1 MNNELAN
8 PLQSIIEA
16 AAKTAASTKTTGLI
30 QRHTAR
36 HSQAGN
42 TRFILADIS
51 GSMDESAGTETKF
64 AMLRRALQH
73 QTIDWNINRLVAF
86 HSFPEEIASPAQLPS
101 PTGGTALH
109 LALDYIAA
117 HNPAYTLV
125 ISDGHPDNA
134 AAALK
139 AADKVSGRIDVL
151 YIGPD
156 GDLDAIRFMYQLAG
170 RAGGTVTIRDIKKEK
185 TLPAST
191 ISGLLCA

>member
-1 MNNELAN
+1 MKNQLVN
-8 PLQSIIEA
+8 PLQAIID
-16 AAKTAASTKTTGLI
+16 AASKQAASNKMASLV

-36 HSQAGN
+36 QTN
-42 TRFILADIS
+42 TGDHRYILADIS
-51 GSMDESAGTETKF
+51 GSMDENAGAETKF
-64 AMLRRALQH
+64 VILRRALQH
-73 QTIDWNINRLVAF
+73 PTIDWNSHRLVAF

-134 AAALK
+134 VAALK

-170 RAGGTVTIRDIKKEK
+170 RAGGTVTVRDIRKEK
-185 TLPAST
+185 TLPATT
-191 ISGLLCA
+191 IAGLLGA